1 MKAIKLVLLVA
12 LLTISCSS
20 NKEAKKSEA
29 KSEAKPNVILVITDD
44 QGYGDLAVHGNTLI
58 KTPNIDNFYDES
70 YHLTDFHVGPT
81 CAPTRSGLMTG
92 RYANSVGVW
101 HTVGG
106 WSLLRQ
112 QEKTMADMFTQAGY
126 KTGGFGKWHLGDNYP
141 FRPEHRGFQET
152 VMHGGGGVYQTP
164 DYWGNTYFN
173 DTYFKNGIPQKYEG
187 YCTDVFFDEAT
198 KFIKS
203 NKDEPFFCYISTNA
217 PHGPYN
223 VPLEY
228 YNMYKDIDENQLSD
242 TQKRFYGM
250 ITNVDDNFGKLRK
263 TLKELNI
270 ADNTILIFMTDNG
283 TAAGYKYNKEKKITT
298 GFNAGMKGNKGSAYE
313 GGHRVPFFIHWKNGD
328 INVSK
333 DINQLTAHLDIMP
346 TLAELCGIE
355 MPKGGMPIDG
365 ESIVPMF
372 KNPELENN
380 RMLVT
385 DSQRLQQLVKWRNS
399 SVMQNKW
406 RLINGKELYNLE
418 NDKGQKNN
426 IAEQNPEKLKEMRD
440 FYEKWWKQ
448 VSVQGDEQVYIPIGT
463 NFENPV
469 TLTSHDLHSMK
480 EKEYYA
486 WNQIYIRNG
495 DVAEGFWSI
504 DVAEAGEYE
513 FSLRRY
519 PIESGLKINATT
531 PKITPNDVPGLEKT
545 IPEGKNLEFVKAS
558 INIQGQEN
566 EVKFDENATSVEF
579 TLKLEKGNTK
589 LEASLFNKKGEKNT
603 AYYVYVKKK

>member
-1 MKAIKLVLLVA
+1 MKYAKFFVLLV
-12 LLTISCSS
+12 LTIVSCTA
-20 NKEAKKSEA
+20 KEVKIET
-29 KSEAKPNVILVITDD
+29 KPNVVLVITDD
-44 QGYGDLAVHGNTLI
+44 QGYGDLGIHGNEII
-58 KTPNIDNFYDES
+58 KTPNIDAFHSES

-126 KTGGFGKWHLGDNYP
+126 KTGGYGKWHLGDNYP
-141 FRPEHRGFQET
+141 FRPENRGFQET

-173 DTYFKNGIPQKYEG
+173 DTYFKNGKPQKYEG

-198 KFIKS
+198 EFIKK

-228 YNMYKDIDENQLSD
+228 YNMYKDIDENTLSD

-250 ITNVDDNFGKLRK
+250 ITNVDDNFGKLRE
-263 TLKELNI
+263 TLEELKI

-283 TAAGYKYNKEKKITT
+283 SAAGYKYDKKTKKT
-298 GFNAGMKGNKGSAYE
+298 LGFNAGMKGAKGSAYE
-313 GGHRVPFFIHWKNGD
+313 GGHRVPFFIHWKNGN
-328 INVSK
+328 ITTSK
-333 DINQLTAHLDIMP
+333 DFSQLTANLDIMP

-355 MPKGGMPIDG
+355 LPKNGMPIDG
-365 ESIVPMF
+365 KSLVPIF
-372 KNPELENN
+372 KNPELEDN

-385 DSQRLQQLVKWRNS
+385 DSQRLQELKKWRNS

-406 RLINGKELYNLE
+406 RLINGKELYNIE
-418 NDKGQKNN
+418 SDKGQKNN
-426 IAEQNPEKLKEMRD
+426 LADENPVKVKEMRD

-448 VSVQGDEQVYIPIGT
+448 VSVQGGEEVYIPIGT
-463 NFENPV
+463 KFENPT

-480 EKEYYA
+480 EKEFYA
-486 WNQIYIRNG
+486 WNQVYTRNG
-495 DVAEGFWSI
+495 AIAEGYWSI
-504 DVAEAGEYE
+504 DVAEAGDYE
-513 FSLRRY
+513 ISLRRY
-519 PIESGLKINATT
+519 PIESGLKINTTT
-531 PKITPNDVPGLEKT
+531 PKITSEDVPGLEKT
-545 IPEGKNLEFVKAS
+545 IPEGQNLGFVKAA
-558 INIQGQEN
+558 IKIQGIEDQKEFAN
-566 EVKFDENATSVEF
+566 DSESVNF
-579 TLKLEKGNTK
+579 NVKLEKGKTQF
-589 LEASLFNKKGEKNT
+589 EASFFNKKGVEYA
-603 AYYVYVKKK
+603 AYYVYVNKK